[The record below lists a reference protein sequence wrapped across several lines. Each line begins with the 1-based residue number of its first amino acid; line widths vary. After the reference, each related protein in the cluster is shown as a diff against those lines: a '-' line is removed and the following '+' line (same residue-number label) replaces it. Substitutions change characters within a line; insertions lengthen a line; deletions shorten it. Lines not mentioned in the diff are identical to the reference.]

1 MHRRTRRATSASV
14 FDTPQDRRGCV
25 AYSPD
30 STWKSKTG
38 QGAFSPLSILFLCLS
53 SVPYA
58 TLNTDAKQDIVII
71 LHQSNKKQIA
81 GESKIPMARKRSPS
95 KTGSQRPRFKER
107 RKSTESPVTI
117 DSDVLAF
124 LYQHG
129 APATFN
135 DLMVGSG
142 YAQAGKTDLE
152 TAIERLIADNLVR
165 KSGKRE
171 YTLCKHAP
179 LYEAVLEQNPRGFG
193 FGAHCTS
200 TVDAP
205 ALKRDPFISAS
216 RMRLARQGDRILIR
230 VHRTRNDERPEASVI
245 KILARGTER
254 IAGFFVRDKTGGHV
268 VPEDIRFPFTVSVD
282 IGKFPDLRDGE
293 VIIVKIDESDESYR
307 NVRGEILEVL
317 GPADNID
324 VQMRLVIEKF
334 RLPHVFSEQTEEETA
349 ALTAEIAPEHGR
361 EDLRDILHV
370 TIDGETAKD
379 FDDAVAVIKTKN
391 GYRLYV
397 SIADVS
403 HFVPTGSAIDHDAY
417 ERGTSIYFPGRVI
430 PMLPEKLSNN
440 LCSLMPDQDRLAL
453 TAILS
458 FDRQGTLK
466 DKRLVR
472 SIIRSRQRFTY
483 TTVRKILVDQDK
495 ETRNTYKP
503 FLTPLKWAGELAK
516 ALRQKR
522 RDRGALGFTLPEA
535 DIELEEDGRI
545 KAIRRAEHNFAHQV
559 IEEFMLAA
567 NEAVAATFTEQQR
580 KSLYRIHELPDP
592 DKVEEF
598 SIFAKTL
605 GLQLPKVENSP
616 HWFARVLDLCSGS
629 PKEYIVNNL
638 LLRTMQQARYSP
650 DNAGHFGLAATDYT
664 HFTSPI
670 RRYPDLMVHREVCRM
685 INLQHDGETSHRKHF
700 ALKEAGDYLST
711 RERIAISAERE
722 ITDRLKLIFMEK
734 HIGETFDAVISG
746 VTDTLL
752 FVELLQLF
760 VNGAVAVEDIEGEHF
775 FHDPRHHRLTGEL
788 SRKVYQIGNLVR
800 VILIDV
806 DRSRKRISF
815 KLASDK
821 EEIQG

>member
-1 MHRRTRRATSASV
+1 
-14 FDTPQDRRGCV
+14 
-25 AYSPD
+25 
-30 STWKSKTG
+30 
-38 QGAFSPLSILFLCLS
+38 
-53 SVPYA
+53 
-58 TLNTDAKQDIVII
+58 
-71 LHQSNKKQIA
+71 
-81 GESKIPMARKRSPS
+81 MARKRPIST
-95 KTGSQRPRFKER
+95 TGSKRPRPKEKR
-107 RKSTESPVTI
+107 NLPEPPVSI
-117 DSDVLAF
+117 ESDVLAF

-129 APATFN
+129 VPATIS
-135 DLMVGSG
+135 DLM
-142 YAQAGKTDLE
+142 AGLGHAEKTDLE
-152 TAIERLIADNLVR
+152 PAIYRLIADKLVR

-171 YTLCKHAP
+171 YSLCRHAP

-200 TVDAP
+200 TVEAP

-216 RMRLARQGDRILIR
+216 RMRLARQGDRILIQ
-230 VHRTRNDERPEASVI
+230 VHRTRSDERPEASVI

-254 IAGFFVRDKTGGHV
+254 LAGFFVRDRTGGHV
-268 VPEDIRFPFTVSVD
+268 VPEDIRFPFTISVD
-282 IGKFPDLRDGE
+282 IGKYPDIGDGE
-293 VIIVKIDESDESYR
+293 VVIVRIDESDQSYR
-307 NVRGEILEVL
+307 NVRGVILEVL
-317 GPADNID
+317 GPADSID

-334 RLPHVFSEQTEEETA
+334 RLPHVFSDQTIRETA
-349 ALTAEIAPEHGR
+349 ALTEEITPEPGR

-370 TIDGETAKD
+370 TIDGETAQD
-379 FDDAVAVIKTKN
+379 FDDAIAVIKTKS
-391 GYRLYV
+391 GFRLYV

-403 HFVPTGSAIDHDAY
+403 HFVPAGSAIDHDAY

-440 LCSLMPDQDRLAL
+440 LCSLVPDQDRLTL
-453 TAILS
+453 TAILT

-483 TTVRKILVDQDK
+483 TIVRKILIDQDK
-495 ETRNTYKP
+495 ETRNAFKP
-503 FLTPLKWAGELAK
+503 FLTPLKWAGELAR
-516 ALRQKR
+516 ALHQKR

-545 KAIRRAEHNFAHQV
+545 KAIRRAEHNFAHQL
-559 IEEFMLAA
+559 IEELMLAA

-580 KSLYRIHELPDP
+580 VCLYRIHELPSP
-592 DKVEEF
+592 EKVEEF

-605 GLQLPKVENSP
+605 GLQLPKVENTP
-616 HWFARVLDLCSGS
+616 HWFARVLELCSGS

-670 RRYPDLMVHREVCRM
+670 RRYPDLMVHREVCR
-685 INLQHDGETSHRKHF
+685 IVNLQPDRETFHRKHST
-700 ALKEAGDYLST
+700 LKEAGDFLSA
-711 RERIAISAERE
+711 RERTAISAERE

-746 VTDTLL
+746 VTDSLL

-760 VNGAVAVEDIEGEHF
+760 VSGAVAVEDMEGEHF
-775 FHDPRHHRLTGEL
+775 FHDPRHHRLTGEI

-800 VILIDV
+800 VTLVDV
-806 DRSRKRISF
+806 DRSRKRINF

-821 EEIQG
+821 EDTPG

>member
-1 MHRRTRRATSASV
+1 
-14 FDTPQDRRGCV
+14 
-25 AYSPD
+25 
-30 STWKSKTG
+30 
-38 QGAFSPLSILFLCLS
+38 
-53 SVPYA
+53 
-58 TLNTDAKQDIVII
+58 
-71 LHQSNKKQIA
+71 
-81 GESKIPMARKRSPS
+81 MARKRPIN
-95 KTGSQRPRFKER
+95 KAGSQRPRLKER
-107 RKSTESPVTI
+107 RLSPESPVSI
-117 DSDVLAF
+117 ENDILAF

-129 APATFN
+129 APAAITE
-135 DLMVGSG
+135 LMAGLAHG
-142 YAQAGKTDLE
+142 QAEKNDLE
-152 TAIERLIADNLVR
+152 TAIESLIADKLVK

-171 YTLCKHAP
+171 YSLCKHAP

-230 VHRTRNDERPEASVI
+230 VHRTRSDERPEASVI
-245 KILARGTER
+245 KILARGTKR
-254 IAGFFVRDKTGGHV
+254 LAGFFIRDRTGCHI

-282 IGKFPDLRDGE
+282 AGKYTDVGDGE
-293 VIIVKIDESDESYR
+293 VVIVRIDESDQSYG
-307 NVRGEILEVL
+307 NVRGEILEIL

-324 VQMRLVIEKF
+324 VQMRLVIEKYKI
-334 RLPHVFSEQTEEETA
+334 PYEFSEKTGKETA
-349 ALTAEIAPEHGR
+349 ALTDEITPEPGR
-361 EDLRDILHV
+361 EDLRDILHM
-370 TIDGETAKD
+370 TIDGETAQD
-379 FDDAVAVIKTKN
+379 FDDAIAVIKTKS
-391 GYRLYV
+391 GFRLYV

-403 HFVPTGSAIDHDAY
+403 HFVPAESAIDHDAY

-440 LCSLMPDQDRLAL
+440 LCSLVPDQDRLTL
-453 TAILS
+453 TAILN

-466 DKRLVR
+466 EKRLAR

-495 ETRNTYKP
+495 ETRNAFKP
-503 FLTPLKWAGELAK
+503 FLTPLKWAGELAR
-516 ALRQKR
+516 ALHQKR

-545 KAIRRAEHNFAHQV
+545 RSIRRAEHNFAHQV

-580 KSLYRIHELPDP
+580 AILYRIHELPAP

-650 DNAGHFGLAATDYT
+650 DNVGHFGLAATDYT

-670 RRYPDLMVHREVCRM
+670 RRYPDLMVHREVCRL
-685 INLQHDGETSHRKHF
+685 IKLQHDKGTSHRKHF
-700 ALKEAGDYLST
+700 NLKEAGDFLSS

-722 ITDRLKLIFMEK
+722 MTDRLKMIFMEK

-746 VTDTLL
+746 VTDSLL
-752 FVELLQLF
+752 FFELLQLF
-760 VNGAVAVEDIEGEHF
+760 VNGAVAVEDMEGEHF
-775 FHDPRHHRLTGEL
+775 FHDPRQHRLTGEI

-800 VILIDV
+800 VILVDV
-806 DRSRKRISF
+806 DRSRKRINF

-821 EEIQG
+821 EEIPG